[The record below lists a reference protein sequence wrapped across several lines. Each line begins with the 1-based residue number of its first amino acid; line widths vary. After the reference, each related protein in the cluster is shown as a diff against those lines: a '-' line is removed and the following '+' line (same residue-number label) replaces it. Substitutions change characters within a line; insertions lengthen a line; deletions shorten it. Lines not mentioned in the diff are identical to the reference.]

1 MCPLLV
7 QRTHGFAELLGK
19 QDLEKME
26 LLSIPCAYL
35 ELLSFPSFFF
45 FSSHTVFVW
54 YLSLL
59 GNWCAHLSYNFR
71 ISMD

>member
-45 FSSHTVFVW
+45 FQSHCICVVSFSTGKLVCSPV
-54 YLSLL
+54 L
-59 GNWCAHLSYNFR
+59 
-71 ISMD
+71 